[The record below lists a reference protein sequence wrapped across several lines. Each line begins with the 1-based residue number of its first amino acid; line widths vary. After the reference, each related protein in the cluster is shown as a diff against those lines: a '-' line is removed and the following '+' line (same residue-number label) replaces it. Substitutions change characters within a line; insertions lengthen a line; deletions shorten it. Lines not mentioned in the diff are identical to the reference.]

1 MLRLNVARV
10 GFLMGV
16 SLLLASIIY
25 FFAANWGGLVRA
37 DKILASAG
45 IMVLFYGA
53 AFVFSKMKMMLGHH
67 YFLSVTFLVG
77 GCIAFGVAVA
87 LLNQIYNSHA
97 DTYELFLVWSM
108 PALLLAFITRFNPF
122 YILAYTLV
130 HLTLWQYFFPSSY
143 YIVHS
148 DQEILLIGCLFALIN
163 LVLFALIETKRFTSA
178 PLKFISFIVFHISLL
193 VLTNSTLY
201 ELYGAWMNVACA
213 AAIAFGF
220 YYFAQVRLDKTML
233 TLNALAAS
241 AFAVFKFLELMTE
254 HFSTVFF
261 MLGLVFVALLLTAN
275 VFFFR
280 YLNKLG
286 RPKSNSDETIEHAE
300 QAPITEAEAHKSAL
314 VGKIVSTI
322 VTVIGVLIG
331 SISLVGLVLLA
342 AGEIPPETI
351 LFVVSL
357 LFIIPTLLLSRLNTA
372 VRYTLLTIGYIAG
385 LISIA
390 WIDSSSLSI
399 VFLAVSIGG
408 WFKWQ
413 GRVPHLFIYSLI
425 NINIAILL
433 FQLFGSVQH
442 AASFIVFILT
452 SLNAVIYASHH
463 LLREGALKNHVREC
477 GWFFTLLLLFWLT
490 FMEDIFPYSY
500 ELFNITNF
508 IVVTIAAFLFVR
520 RNQVFEAA
528 VSFVFWFIFL
538 AFKYYDLFWTLLHK
552 SITLA
557 LLGVIAIGVTYIY
570 AYRTRAGVSEQ
581 ADSFSR
587 LLRRSPVLIAIVVAL
602 QLGYVGYHA
611 AVSETLLSSGTS
623 IKLAIEPLDPRSIL
637 QGDYVRLQYN
647 ITTPPDTIAQELE
660 ARRSNSRIKV
670 VLQQGT
676 DGIYNFERI
685 YKKGEAITDKEIVI
699 NGSTSGWRNINYGI
713 ETYFVPE
720 GTGIETEQNARF
732 AYVMVGKNGDA
743 LLEKL
748 TKE

>member
-53 AFVFSKMKMMLGHH
+53 AFVFSKMKIMLGHH

-77 GCIAFGVAVA
+77 GCVAFGVAVA

-97 DTYELFLVWSM
+97 DTYELFLVWSI

-122 YILAYTLV
+122 YILAYILV
-130 HLTLWQYFFPSSY
+130 HLTLWQYFFPSAYS
-143 YIVHS
+143 IVHS
-148 DQEILLIGCLFALIN
+148 DQEILLIGWLFALIN
-163 LVLFALIETKRFTSA
+163 LILFALIEAKRLTSA
-178 PLKFISFIVFHISLL
+178 PLKFMSFIAFHISLL
-193 VLTNSTLY
+193 VLTSSDLY
-201 ELYGAWMNVACA
+201 EHYGAWMNVASA

-220 YYFAQVRLDKTML
+220 YYFTQVRLDKIML

-241 AFAVFKFLELMTE
+241 AFAVFKYFELMSD
-254 HFSTVFF
+254 HYSTLFF
-261 MLGLVFVALLLTAN
+261 IFGLLFVALLLTAN

-286 RPKSNSDETIEHAE
+286 KHQSSSNERAD
-300 QAPITEAEAHKSAL
+300 QAPHSSEEHKSTL
-314 VGKIVSTI
+314 VGKIAFTI

-342 AGEIPPETI
+342 AGEIPPENI

-357 LFIIPTLLLSRLNTA
+357 LFIIPTLLLTRLNTA
-372 VRYTLLTIGYIAG
+372 VRYTVLTIGYIAG
-385 LISIA
+385 LISTA
-390 WIDSSSLSI
+390 WIDTSALSI
-399 VFLAVSIGG
+399 FFIAVLLVG

-413 GRVPHLFIYSLI
+413 GRVPHFFIYTLL

-433 FQLFGSVQH
+433 FQLFGSVH
-442 AASFIVFILT
+442 NAASFIVFIVT

-463 LLREGALKNHVREC
+463 LLREGAFKIHVREC

-490 FMEDIFPYSY
+490 FMDNIFPYSY
-500 ELFNITNF
+500 ELFNILNF

-520 RNQVFEAA
+520 RSQALEAA
-528 VSFVFWFIFL
+528 ISFVFWFIFL

-557 LLGVIAIGVTYIY
+557 LLGVIIIAATYIY
-570 AYRTRAGVSEQ
+570 AYRTRAAVSEQ

-587 LLRRSPVLIAIVVAL
+587 LLRRSPALIAIVVVL

-611 AVSETLLSSGTS
+611 AVSEILLSSGTP
-623 IKLAIEPLDPRSIL
+623 IKLAIVPLDPRSIL
-637 QGDYVRLQYN
+637 QGDYVALQYN
-647 ITTPPDTIAQELE
+647 ISVPPDHITQELE
-660 ARRSNSRIKV
+660 RRPSNSRIKV
-670 VLQQGT
+670 VLQQGA
-676 DGIYNFERI
+676 GGVYNLDRL
-685 YKKGEAITDKEIVI
+685 YKKGEPLADKEIII
-699 NGSTSGWRNINYGI
+699 NGSTSGWRNIQYGI
-713 ETYFVPE
+713 ESYFVPE
-720 GTGIETEQNARF
+720 GTGLETEQNARF
-732 AYVMVGKNGDA
+732 AYVMVGTKGDA
-743 LLEKL
+743 ILEKL